1 MEETERVDR
10 DGVSWVFVFLCV
22 CLLVHFVVI
31 LSAGVFDDLSF
42 WKPGLHNLI
51 LHVGMY

>member
-1 MEETERVDR
+1 MEEAERVDR
-10 DGVSWVFVFLCV
+10 DGVSWVFGFFF
-22 CLLVHFVVI
+22 CLLAHFVVI
-31 LSAGVFDDLSF
+31 LSTGVFDDLSF